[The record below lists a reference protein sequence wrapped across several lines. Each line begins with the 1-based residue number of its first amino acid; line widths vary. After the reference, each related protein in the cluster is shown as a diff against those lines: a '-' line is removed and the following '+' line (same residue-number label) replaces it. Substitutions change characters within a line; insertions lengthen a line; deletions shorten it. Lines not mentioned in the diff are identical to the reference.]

1 MSYIELVMC
10 AMILYWLV
18 LATILSLD
26 ACQRNAYI
34 ANTIYQKKNPDKDSE
49 TDTAD
54 MPTVNAPDTPDGVS
68 DANSDEDS
76 VSRRGSYCSASSSDL
91 ECEESV
97 SEDVPVG
104 VYKRKGAEAV
114 NVNT

>member
-26 ACQRNAYI
+26 ACQRNAYM
-34 ANTIYQKKNPDKDSE
+34 ANTIYHKKNPDKDSE

-54 MPTVNAPDTPDGVS
+54 IPTVHAPDTPDNTS
-68 DANSDEDS
+68 SDEDS
-76 VSRRGSYCSASSSDL
+76 VSRRGSYCSASSSED
-91 ECEESV
+91 CEESV
-97 SEDVPVG
+97 SEDMVSNG
-104 VYKRKGAEAV
+104 IHKRKSAEAV
-114 NVNT
+114 DVNT